1 MNRAIKQDEKK
12 GFTLIEML
20 VVLMIIS
27 LLVGL
32 LLPAVQSARESS
44 RRLVCLNH
52 LHQIGVAFHSYHSSY
67 DSFPSSG
74 QRSIL
79 AAILPELELQPI
91 FQSINFNSTLGS
103 SAPGS
108 VNQSVQETVISIFIC
123 PSDSPPKGWLAT
135 TNYACS
141 QGVELRDQVD
151 NGALPFWS
159 KKALGLKDITDGA
172 GNTVLTS
179 EWVTGPRFL
188 DRRNLKGTVYSTN
201 EQYLGPSQ
209 LTLFLTA
216 CQNLNPSSAPI
227 GINDKGTNWLLDG
240 YVATRYNHNM
250 TPNQLSCIS
259 GGWVQEGAYTAS
271 SHHPGGS
278 HSLFADG
285 HARFMKQ
292 SISREVW
299 WAIGTRAG
307 SEKIPNGF

>member
-1 MNRAIKQDEKK
+1 MYRTIRIQNDK

-20 VVLMIIS
+20 VVIMIIAI
-27 LLVGL
+27 LVGL

-44 RRLVCLNH
+44 RRVTCLNH

-79 AAILPELELQPI
+79 AALLPQLELQPI
-91 FQSINFNSTLGS
+91 FQSINFNSSLGS
-103 SAPGS
+103 SLPGS
-108 VNQSVQETVISIFIC
+108 VNQTVQETFISIFVC

-141 QGVELRDQVD
+141 QGVELRNQSD
-151 NGALPFWS
+151 NGSLPFWS

-172 GNTVLTS
+172 GNTVLAC

-188 DRRNLKGTVYSTN
+188 DRHDLKGTVYSTS
-201 EQYLGPSQ
+201 EQLVGPAQ
-209 LTLFLTA
+209 LNLFLTE
-216 CQNLNPSSAPI
+216 CEKLNPGSAPV
-227 GINDKGTNWLLDG
+227 GINDKGSNWLLDG
-240 YVATRYNHNM
+240 YVASRYNHNM
-250 TPNQLSCIS
+250 TPNRLSCIS

-285 HARFMKQ
+285 HARFIKQ

-307 SEKIPNGF
+307 GETITDGL